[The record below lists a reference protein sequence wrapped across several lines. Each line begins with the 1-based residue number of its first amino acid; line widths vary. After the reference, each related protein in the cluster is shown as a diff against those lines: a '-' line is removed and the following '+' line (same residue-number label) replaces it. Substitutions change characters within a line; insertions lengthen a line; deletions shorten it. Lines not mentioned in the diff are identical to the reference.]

1 MRAKAVT
8 TIVDKPAKKIKKVKA
23 GPKQPR
29 SAYILFT
36 ISDKRKEL
44 IEKNPEL
51 EGKVAAIAKKMGALW
66 KTLTAEER
74 EPYSKLAAADKIR
87 FQNELKEYE
96 SKKKNS
102 KDS

>member
-1 MRAKAVT
+1 MRAKAST
-8 TIVDKPAKKIKKVKA
+8 TNVDKPARKIKKVKA

-36 ISDKRKEL
+36 ISDKRKEI
-44 IEKNPEL
+44 IEKNPDI
-51 EGKVAAIAKKMGALW
+51 EGKVAAIAKKMGEQW
-66 KTLTAEER
+66 KKLTAEEK

-102 KDS
+102 KES